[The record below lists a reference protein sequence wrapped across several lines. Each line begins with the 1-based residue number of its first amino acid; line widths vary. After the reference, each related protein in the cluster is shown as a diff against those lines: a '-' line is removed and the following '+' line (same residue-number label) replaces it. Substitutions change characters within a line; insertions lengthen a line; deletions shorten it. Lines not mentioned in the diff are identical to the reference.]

1 MSIFISVKGATL
13 LPVVVINDRYYEIDG
28 ILFDKDGT
36 LLNFAE
42 LWLHWARKWIHN
54 VIKGAQEV
62 EVHASLLGETIG
74 LDLDQNRWDPA
85 GPLAIGS
92 MDDLDTLLSFCLYD
106 KGTPW
111 NEATAMVI
119 QSREFVDTSII
130 LEDRLKPIEGLKTFL
145 DQLHSASVPLGVVTS
160 DNTKRAREHLDILG
174 ISENFGCIMGHDA
187 VQRGKPFPDMALEAC
202 RQLQIEPQKTLIIGD
217 SNGDMITGRN
227 ANLLAGIGIISDEIQ
242 ISSHLKEAD
251 SLIKN
256 YENIKVLPNK
266 EEIQ

>member
-1 MSIFISVKGATL
+1 MS
-13 LPVVVINDRYYEIDG
+13 VVVINDQHYEIDG

-54 VIKGAQEV
+54 VIEGVQEV
-62 EVHASLLGETIG
+62 EVHASLMGETIG
-74 LDLDQNRWDPA
+74 LDLDQNRWDPT

-119 QSREFVDTSII
+119 QSRESVYASTI
-130 LEDRLKPIEGLKTFL
+130 LEDCLKPIEGLTTFL
-145 DQLHSASVPLGVVTS
+145 DQLYSASIPLGVVTS
-160 DNTKRAREHLDILG
+160 DNTEQARQHLDTLG
-174 ISENFGCIMGHDA
+174 ISGYFGCIMGHDT
-187 VQRGKPFPDMALEAC
+187 VHRGKPFPDMALEAC
-202 RQLQIEPQKTLIIGD
+202 QQLQIKPYRTLIFGD
-217 SNGDMITGRN
+217 SNGDMMTGKN
-227 ANLLAGIGIISDEIQ
+227 ANLLASIGIVSDEIRT
-242 ISSHLKEAD
+242 SNHLKEAD

-256 YENIKVLPNK
+256 YENIKVLPK
-266 EEIQ
+266 